1 MVVDGSGRVVGRFVG
16 PHPLPRVGF
25 EVEPYQSRLVPV
37 LIGTAVVVPDL
48 EYAVPP
54 GQWTLVVVLATE
66 TGDVVRASLELTV
79 TP

>member
-1 MVVDGSGRVVGRFVG
+1 VVGRFVG
-16 PHPLPRVGF
+16 PHSLPRVGF
-25 EVEPYQSRLVPV
+25 EVGAYHSRLVPV

-54 GQWTLVVVLATE
+54 GLWSLVVVLATE
-66 TGDVVRASLELTV
+66 SGDVLRASLELTV

>member
-1 MVVDGSGRVVGRFVG
+1 M
-16 PHPLPRVGF
+16 
-25 EVEPYQSRLVPV
+25 PV

-54 GQWTLVVVLATE
+54 GLWGLVVVLATE
-66 TGDVVRASLELTV
+66 SGVVLRASLELTV